1 MLWCQVSLI
10 TWPLG
15 IVEGDWTMLSVK
27 LPRLRAKINCIFF
40 VPKTYR
46 ETDGLV
52 LKTCRRKGH
61 YCLNK
66 GVQIRERED
75 LDRGVQIRGGSK
87 SEVTLAFVANTHF
100 YYSTVKSL

>member
-1 MLWCQVSLI
+1 MRMLWCQVSLI

-15 IVEGDWTMLSVK
+15 IVEGDWTMLSAK
-27 LPRLRAKINCIFF
+27 LPI

-52 LKTCRRKGH
+52 PKTCYRKGN

-75 LDRGVQIRGGSK
+75 LDRGGQIRGESK
-87 SEVTLAFVANTHF
+87 SEVTLAFCCQYPFLLFHC
-100 YYSTVKSL
+100 